1 LSVLHWAVASAELIA
16 SIKIDDRL
24 THFNPTAAPHNVPQ
38 RPHGKLRS
46 VAALTTTQQE
56 EVAMC
61 AATSDPKKPLDTQKP
76 TANPKH
82 VDPALR
88 EEHAPKI
95 EGSPFPSVAKPDADK
110 PEDKNR
116 REEGSVPPSE
126 EEIDEALD
134 ESFPASDPPSFTRTT
149 GVGKDN

>member
-1 LSVLHWAVASAELIA
+1 
-16 SIKIDDRL
+16 
-24 THFNPTAAPHNVPQ
+24 
-38 RPHGKLRS
+38 
-46 VAALTTTQQE
+46 
-56 EVAMC
+56 MC

-95 EGSPFPSVAKPDADK
+95 EGSPFPSVAKPEGDK
-110 PEDKNR
+110 PEDKR
-116 REEGSVPPSE
+116 RRKEASE
-126 EEIDEALD
+126 KEIDEALD